1 MSINERLRQVIEA
14 KGMTVKSFAEAVGI
28 PLRSVHNYL
37 SGEREPSADVLI
49 KIAQAMSVNLN
60 WLLLNQDE
68 MFFGGSQN
76 QTLNADEIALLE
88 RYRETTKSGKN
99 ILLSTSKTILDELR

>member
-1 MSINERLRQVIEA
+1 MSINERLRQVVEA
-14 KGMTVKSFAEAVGI
+14 KGMTVKSFAETVEI

-37 SGEREPSADVLI
+37 SGEREPSAEVLI
-49 KIAQAMSVNLN
+49 KIAQAMSINLN

-68 MFFGGSQN
+68 MFLGGSQN

-88 RYRETTKSGKN
+88 RYRETTKAGKN
-99 ILLSTSKTILDELR
+99 ILLSTSKVILDELK

>member
-14 KGMTVKSFAEAVGI
+14 KGMTIKSFAQSVGI

-37 SGEREPSADVLI
+37 SGEREPNAEVLI

-68 MFFGGSQN
+68 MFLGELQS
-76 QTLNADEIALLE
+76 QTLNADEVALLE
-88 RYRETTKSGKN
+88 RYRETTKAGKN
-99 ILLSTSKTILDELR
+99 ILLLISKTISDELK